1 MISTLFDSGIKDY
14 NYVKNTLL
22 EISDNDKSNISKK
35 EEYDWFVST
44 KPEDW
49 FNPNPTTNRNLYEV
63 DIPED
68 NGSNYIEFYEDAT
81 PEFKEQIKSV
91 LANGLPSELK
101 EMPEYKEAEKNFYE
115 ENGTDESFEKSLID
129 DALFELERRKSNGD
143 AYNALS
149 VAVGDKLASKILSS
163 LGYTGI
169 KYPAGT
175 IMGGAEEDDTNYVI
189 FKPEDMKITEHTK
202 FSLRLKS
209 AIEETE
215 TNPSDAQK
223 ESGNYKKGHIKFG
236 GYDYTIENPKG
247 STRSGKDA
255 DGKEWKVT
263 MHDTYGYIRG
273 KFGKDGDH
281 LDMFIN
287 DKADLD
293 NWNGDVFV
301 VDQVNP
307 DGSFDEHKVMYG
319 YDSMD
324 DAKKAYLANYSDGW
338 QGLGNITGVSKDE
351 FDKWLDTSNRKLKPF
366 ADYVSLKDIKPVGVG
381 AFGNIY
387 NQFRGKAKA
396 AIEF

>member
-1 MISTLFDSGIKDY
+1 MRKGDYAYFKDLLKGTYGSIRSGYQNKVDAAELILAPR
-14 NYVKNTLL
+14 NIRVK
-22 EISDNDKSNISKK
+22 KYKG
-35 EEYDWFVST
+35 
-44 KPEDW
+44 
-49 FNPNPTTNRNLYEV
+49 NLYEV
-63 DIPED
+63 DIPDD
-68 NGSNYIEFYEDAT
+68 NGNNYLDWDAPLT
-81 PEFKEQIKSV
+81 DKQKNTIIKELRRLKIDFDDFKKR
-91 LANGLPSELK
+91 G
-101 EMPEYKEAEKNFYE
+101 F
-115 ENGTDESFEKSLID
+115 SFDGSFGGNAYDFLMY
-129 DALFELERRKSNGD
+129 ALRKTKKWKD
-143 AYNALS
+143 VNAS
-149 VAVGDKLASKILSS
+149 CAVSKFLSS
-163 LGYTGI
+163 IGFTGI
-169 KYPAGT
+169 KYKAGRNF
-175 IMGGAEEDDTNYVI
+175 GGAEEGDTNYVI
-189 FKPEDMKITEHTK
+189 FKPEDMKITQHTK

-324 DAKKAYLANYSDGW
+324 GAKKAYLANYSDGW
-338 QGLGNITGVSKDE
+338 QGLGNITGASKDE

-366 ADYVSLKDIKPVGVG
+366 ADYAKVKFSLKDIKPVGVG

>member
-1 MISTLFDSGIKDY
+1 MTL
-14 NYVKNTLL
+14 TWH
-22 EISDNDKSNISKK
+22 KSSLRLNHPVLGTILHAIQK
-35 EEYDWFVST
+35 
-44 KPEDW
+44 
-49 FNPNPTTNRNLYEV
+49 
-63 DIPED
+63 
-68 NGSNYIEFYEDAT
+68 
-81 PEFKEQIKSV
+81 IKS
-91 LANGLPSELK
+91 LLYGDF
-101 EMPEYKEAEKNFYE
+101 YK
-115 ENGTDESFEKSLID
+115 SV
-129 DALFELERRKSNGD
+129 DALERIVEK
-143 AYNALS
+143 AYVDTAKGEVTNS
-149 VAVGDKLASKILSS
+149 E
-163 LGYTGI
+163 TG
-169 KYPAGT
+169 
-175 IMGGAEEDDTNYVI
+175 EDVS
-189 FKPEDMKITEHTK
+189 

-324 DAKKAYLANYSDGW
+324 DAKRLISPTIARGGKVLVILLEQVRMSSTS
-338 QGLGNITGVSKDE
+338 GLIRAIVS
-351 FDKWLDTSNRKLKPF
+351 
-366 ADYVSLKDIKPVGVG
+366 
-381 AFGNIY
+381 
-387 NQFRGKAKA
+387 
-396 AIEF
+396 